1 MGGAGEGGEG
11 DGFVLWI
18 QQPVKLRAAGL
29 HAPRQFGLGDFL
41 IHHER
46 IQLPREHALDGAG
59 ADLLVDALF
68 FQEVVEG
75 GADTGVCHGEH
86 S

>member
-11 DGFVLWI
+11 DGFVLRI
-18 QQPVKLRAAGL
+18 QKPVKLRAAGL

-41 IHHER
+41 IDHER
-46 IQLPREHALDGAG
+46 IELPRQHALDGAG
-59 ADLLVDALF
+59 ADLLIDAF
-68 FQEVVEG
+68 FLEEIIEG
-75 GADTGVCHGEH
+75 GADAGVCHGEH